1 MEKTLGYRGGDGGVR
16 DAVSLSGGVTVGQMD
31 KLQATPNQPT
41 TWPQGGCDKT
51 DIGHDPASICQDPR
65 L

>member
-1 MEKTLGYRGGDGGVR
+1 MRG
-16 DAVSLSGGVTVGQMD
+16 AVSLSGGVTVGQMD
-31 KLQATPNQPT
+31 KLQATPAQPT
-41 TWPQGGCDKT
+41 AWPQGGCDKT